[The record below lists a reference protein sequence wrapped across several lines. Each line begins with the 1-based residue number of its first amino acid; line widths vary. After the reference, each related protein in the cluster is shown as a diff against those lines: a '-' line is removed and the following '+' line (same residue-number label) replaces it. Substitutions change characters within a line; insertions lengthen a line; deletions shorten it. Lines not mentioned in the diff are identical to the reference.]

1 MDAHFKHKKVK
12 DNAKYPG
19 NWMTDDKRKKI
30 ELCFDSVEKIVSLKS
45 ALTRAVSNISVNLET
60 AIERLEMNQF
70 FLEGEPLADFK
81 LKEGL
86 MKLDNKDIEY
96 IQRQYTDSLWETM
109 QILLPHY
116 RTTKE

>member
-1 MDAHFKHKKVK
+1 
-12 DNAKYPG
+12 
-19 NWMTDDKRKKI
+19 MTDDKRKKI
-30 ELCFDSVEKIVSLKS
+30 ELCFDSVERIVSLKA

-60 AIERLEMNQF
+60 AIERLEARQF
-70 FLEGEPLADFK
+70 ILEGDPYADFA
-81 LKEGL
+81 LNEGL
-86 MKLDNKDIEY
+86 MKLDSKDIEY

>member
-1 MDAHFKHKKVK
+1 
-12 DNAKYPG
+12 
-19 NWMTDDKRKKI
+19 MTDDKRKKI
-30 ELCFDSVEKIVSLKS
+30 ELCFDSVEKLVTLKATLS
-45 ALTRAVSNISVNLET
+45 RAVANIKNNHET
-60 AIERLEMNQF
+60 AIERLEDRQF
-70 FLEGEPLADFK
+70 VLEGDPFADCA

>member
-1 MDAHFKHKKVK
+1 MI
-12 DNAKYPG
+12 NSG
-19 NWMTDDKRKKI
+19 M
-30 ELCFDSVEKIVSLKS
+30 
-45 ALTRAVSNISVNLET
+45 
-60 AIERLEMNQF
+60 M
-70 FLEGEPLADFK
+70 GMPLADFK

-96 IQRQYTDSLWETM
+96 IQRQYTDSQWETM